1 MGRTKPTQRKHK
13 GGKPPK
19 EHMEKTAA
27 HARRVQESAMA
38 NLLGQIEL
46 NPGEVK
52 EGGAENKS
60 IPRDSYKHVA
70 RKGTG
75 GKAPRKQVQG
85 EDKDETANCKSTGK
99 RAIEEIEESNTSASS
114 SSSSS
119 AHQEEIEVEKEES
132 SNKHPVEVAE
142 GKVAEEEEDSG
153 PSDDEDDEEEGEEGD
168 DDHKEKKQAR

>member
-19 EHMEKTAA
+19 KHMEKTAA

-60 IPRDSYKHVA
+60 ISRDSYKHG
-70 RKGTG
+70 RKSSG

-99 RAIEEIEESNTSASS
+99 RAIEEIEQSNTSA

-119 AHQEEIEVEKEES
+119 AHQEEIEVEEES

-142 GKVAEEEEDSG
+142 GKVAEEDEDSG
-153 PSDDEDDEEEGEEGD
+153 PSDDEDDEDEDDAD
-168 DDHKEKKQAR
+168 DDHKEKKQSR